1 MHVDVYDTYATA
13 ADGGLL
19 HFDFYVLAGTEIS
32 EVERLIHGF
41 VGGADPEIEAER
53 RCANLLMSDPGILIV
68 LKAHG
73 SSLQP
78 LRRTARRVA

>member
-19 HFDFYVLAGTEIS
+19 HFDFYVLAGTEMS
-32 EVERLIHGF
+32 EVERLIHRLI
-41 VGGADPEIEAER
+41 GGADPEIEAELR
-53 RCANLLMSDPGILIV
+53 SANLLVSDPGILV
-68 LKAHG
+68 ELKAQS

-78 LRRTARRVA
+78 LHRTARRVA